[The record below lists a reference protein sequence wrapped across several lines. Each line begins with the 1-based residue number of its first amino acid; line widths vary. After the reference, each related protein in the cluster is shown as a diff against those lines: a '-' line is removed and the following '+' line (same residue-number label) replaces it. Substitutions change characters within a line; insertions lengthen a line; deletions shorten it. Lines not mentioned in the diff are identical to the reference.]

1 MVSGDQDGKHEDH
14 HGKLAWPGLA
24 LLCCSVC
31 IIVMIDI
38 DHIYDMETV
47 PSPPLPHHHMTVG
60 RAAKL
65 NDKHNPD
72 IF

>member
-1 MVSGDQDGKHEDH
+1 MVVKSWDC
-14 HGKLAWPGLA
+14 LAWH
-24 LLCCSVC
+24 CSSVC

-38 DHIYDMETV
+38 DHIYDLETV
-47 PSPPLPHHHMTVG
+47 ISPPLPHHHMTVG